1 MQRVT
6 DPGRDEIVRLAEEH
20 LRRHQPTGYR
30 LQVDPDGVME
40 EDDWT
45 YVVVKPDRNDVRSYD
60 YSSRLAEAEQD
71 MEDAGHPKILLVPV
85 LPD

>member
-1 MQRVT
+1 MHPVT
-6 DPGRDEIVRLAEEH
+6 DPKRDELVRLAEEH
-20 LRRHQPTGYR
+20 LKRHQPKGYR

-40 EDDWT
+40 EDEWT
-45 YVVVKPDRNDVRSYD
+45 YVVVKPDRNDVKSYD

-71 MEDAGHPKILLVPV
+71 MEDAGHPKILPVPD